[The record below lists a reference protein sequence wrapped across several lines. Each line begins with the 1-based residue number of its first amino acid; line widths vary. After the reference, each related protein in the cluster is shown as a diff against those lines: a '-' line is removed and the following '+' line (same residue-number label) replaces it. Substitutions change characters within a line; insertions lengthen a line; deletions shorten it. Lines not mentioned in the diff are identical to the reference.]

1 MGQSWS
7 KARRYDPGLADVAQF
22 DREELIA
29 ALRTDQAGKGFHE
42 FLLEIV
48 RYAVDC
54 TTRTCTYYGCE
65 DEHSIESYPAA
76 SVAMPFLRSWAAG

>member
-29 ALRTDQAGKGFHE
+29 ALRIDQAGKGFHD

-48 RYAVDC
+48 RYLSISRREHVPTTAVK
-54 TTRTCTYYGCE
+54 TSTR
-65 DEHSIESYPAA
+65 SNPIRQPA
-76 SVAMPFLRSWAAG
+76 